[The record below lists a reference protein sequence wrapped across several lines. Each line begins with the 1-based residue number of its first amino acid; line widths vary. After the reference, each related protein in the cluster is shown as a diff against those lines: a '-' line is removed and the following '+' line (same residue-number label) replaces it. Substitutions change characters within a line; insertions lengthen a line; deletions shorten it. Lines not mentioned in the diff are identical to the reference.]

1 MASSGK
7 RPNVANNE
15 SQVISSPF
23 SLDEWGPAP
32 DQRGVNVP
40 TERVYEPTSPQSF
53 WSGAPFSTGIPFFG
67 RDYSRRL
74 QKPQRDDMW
83 SEEWKRSKDKGG
95 TADEQEERAK
105 KAYFARWDAEE
116 KAINLPN
123 SVVRT
128 SHPDRFDRFRK
139 AYLEDWK
146 DTGVTLGGLM
156 LAAAPFASGG
166 GKPSDLIFRGKLAGG
181 VGGAALGAAGD
192 FVVDAV
198 SEKSDEQRIQR
209 IQEYAL
215 KKYGIPVSVE
225 EAQKYLAR
233 TGDLYENPEVGAFYG
248 MNIPGLGFKGTRT
261 TMSTLSNIMNPFA
274 QFGGRF
280 IGNKQMD
287 IGYDATDEMIADRV
301 NSNRT
306 REGMR
311 AHVLRMYGNPET
323 GYGGLSV
330 AQIREKFPDLF
341 ADEGDAKYPSPRSM
355 KSNYAP
361 APSPLPKDIPLLQQ
375 TPNNL

>member
-15 SQVISSPF
+15 TQVISSPF

-32 DQRGVNVP
+32 DQRGANVP
-40 TERVYEPTSPQSF
+40 TERVYEPTSPQPFS
-53 WSGAPFSTGIPFFG
+53 SGLPFSTGIPFFG

-74 QKPQRDDMW
+74 QGPQRNDIW
-83 SEEWKRSKDKGG
+83 REELKRAEAGGG
-95 TADEQEERAK
+95 TTAEQEERAK
-105 KAYFARWDAEE
+105 KVFFERVNADE

-123 SVVRT
+123 SVVNT
-128 SHPDRFDRFRK
+128 SNPDRFDRARK
-139 AYLEDWK
+139 ATLENWK
-146 DTGVTLGGLM
+146 DTNFTLGGLM
-156 LAAAPFASGG
+156 LGAAPFASGG
-166 GKPSDLIFRGKLAGG
+166 GKPSDVVFRGKFSGG

-192 FVVDAV
+192 FAVDAV

-225 EAQKYLAR
+225 EAQKYLSR
-233 TGDLYENPEVGAFYG
+233 TGDLYDNPEVGAFYG
-248 MNIPGLGFKGTRT
+248 SNIPGLGFKGTRMAMT
-261 TMSTLSNIMNPFA
+261 TLSNIMNPFA

-287 IGYDATDEMIADRV
+287 VGYDATDEMIADRV

-311 AHVLRMYGNPET
+311 AHAIRMYGNPET

-330 AQIREKFPDLF
+330 AQVREKFPQLF
-341 ADEGDAKYPSPRSM
+341 EDEGDAKYPSPRSM

-361 APSPLPKDIPLLQQ
+361 APSPLPQYVPLPQQ
-375 TPNNL
+375 IPNNL